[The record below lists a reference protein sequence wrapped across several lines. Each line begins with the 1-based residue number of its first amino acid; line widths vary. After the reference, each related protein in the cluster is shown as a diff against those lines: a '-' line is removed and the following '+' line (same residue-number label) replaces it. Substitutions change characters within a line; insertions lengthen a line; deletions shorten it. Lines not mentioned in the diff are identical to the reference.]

1 MAISAGTKLG
11 PYEIV
16 APLGSGGMGE
26 VYRARDERLG
36 RFVAIKVL
44 PASFTNDVDRLR
56 RFDLEARAVAAL
68 NHPNILAVHDTGSYD
83 RVQFIVMELLDGKT
97 LRDML
102 KEGPIPVRK
111 ALALFQQVANGL
123 AAAHD
128 KKIVHRDLKPENIF
142 ISKDGR
148 VKILDFG
155 LAKQN
160 TPLSAA
166 ETLTGPT
173 LGVPQTESGAV
184 MGTVGYMSPEQVRGE
199 ATDHR
204 SDVFALGALLYEML
218 SGQRAFKRDT
228 GAETMTAILKDE
240 PPELTHTNP
249 AISPGLDRI
258 VHRCLEK
265 EPEQRFQSV
274 ADLGFAIES
283 LSGATT
289 NSSAIVPLKLTR
301 NRQWY
306 SAALAGALL
315 AALVAGW
322 FAHRMME
329 TRTSL
334 PTFQRMTYRRGSVYS
349 GRLSS
354 DGNSV
359 IYSADWDG
367 GATEIYVLS
376 KEFPESRS
384 LLKNGVLLSVSSSGD
399 LAVLT
404 STTYLDHEEFVGTLA
419 TMTLAGS
426 APREMLKDVTAAD
439 WSPDG
444 HSLAVVHVVAGKYRL
459 EYPLG
464 TVRFETSGTIT
475 QPRVARDGKRIAFLY
490 HPQPGDD
497 RGSVMLLDADGKTK
511 TLSDGW
517 LQEHGLAWTPS
528 GDAVW
533 FSADKTG
540 AEMVVHEASVSGRNR
555 AVLAGA
561 GGQRLL
567 DIAPDGKVLLSNN
580 EIRYEVYAS
589 INGSPPQDLSWMGIS
604 FSPSLSL
611 DGKHILFSSG
621 SGPGSQYYLVSMRKT
636 ETGSVLTNLGE
647 GLAYNFSPD
656 GAWAWV
662 LVLKAPPE
670 VRILPTGPGEMR
682 KPESANIETYV
693 SMGWLPDSR
702 HYLFAGNEPGHGARV
717 YLEDMMGGKAEPI
730 TPEGFSLPAYSY
742 NIPISPDGKRFVVFE
757 QSAQLWRICAVAGG
771 DCVALPGAEE
781 RDFPLAWSA
790 DGHSI
795 FVSQTEPKSAIFKI
809 DLATGHRQVWKE
821 VTIPDPV
828 GAKQV
833 FAAAIT
839 PDGKSYASSL
849 TRRLDTLYV
858 ANGLN

>member
-1 MAISAGTKLG
+1 MALSAGTKLG

-44 PASFTNDVDRLR
+44 PASFTNDADRLR

-68 NHPNILAVHDTGSYD
+68 NHPNILAVHDTGSRD
-83 RVQFIVMELLDGKT
+83 GVQFIVMELLDGKT

-142 ISKDGR
+142 ITKDGR

-173 LGVPQTESGAV
+173 LGAPQTESGAV

-204 SDVFALGALLYEML
+204 SDVFALGAILYEML

-240 PPELTHTNP
+240 PPELTP

-265 EPEQRFQSV
+265 QPEQRFQSV

-289 NSSAIVPLKLTR
+289 TSSATVQLKQARKRKWYPAAIV
-301 NRQWY
+301 
-306 SAALAGALL
+306 GALL
-315 AALVAGW
+315 AALVAEW

-329 TRTSL
+329 TRTSV

-349 GRLSS
+349 GRLSP

-384 LLKNGVLLSVSSSGD
+384 LLKNGVLLSVSSSGE

-404 STTYLDHEEFVGTLA
+404 STTYLDHEEFEGTLA
-419 TMTLAGS
+419 TMTLGGS

-444 HSLAVVHVVAGKYRL
+444 HSLAVVHIVAGKYRL

-511 TLSDGW
+511 ILSDGW

-528 GDAVW
+528 SDAVW

-540 AEMVVHEASVSGRNR
+540 AEMVVYEASVSGRNR

-561 GGQRLL
+561 GGQRIL
-567 DIAPDGKVLLSNN
+567 DIAPNGKVLLSNN

-589 INGSPPQDLSWMGIS
+589 INGSPQQDLSWMGIS
-604 FSPSLSL
+604 FLPSLSR
-611 DGKHILFSSG
+611 DGKHILFSNG
-621 SGPGSQYYLVSMRKT
+621 SGPGSQYYLVSTRKT

-647 GLAYNFSPD
+647 GTAYSFSPD

-662 LVLKAPPE
+662 LVVKAPPE
-670 VRILPTGPGEMR
+670 VRVLPTGPGEMR

-717 YLEDMMGGKAEPI
+717 YLQDMMGGKAEPI
-730 TPEGFSLPAYSY
+730 TSEGFSLTAYSY

-757 QSAQLWRICAVAGG
+757 QSARLWRVCAVAGG
-771 DCVALPGAEE
+771 ECVALPGAEE
-781 RDFPLAWSA
+781 RDHPLAWSA

-795 FVSQTEPKSAIFKI
+795 FVSETEPKSAIFKI

-821 VTIPDPV
+821 VRIPDPV

-833 FAAAIT
+833 LAGAIT
-839 PDGKSYASSL
+839 PDGGSYASSL

>member
-1 MAISAGTKLG
+1 MGLSADTKLG
-11 PYEIV
+11 PYEVI

-44 PASFTNDVDRLR
+44 PASFTNDADRLR

-68 NHPNILAVHDTGSYD
+68 NHPNILAVHDTGSQD
-83 RVQFIVMELLDGKT
+83 GVQFIVMELLDGKT
-97 LRDML
+97 LREML
-102 KEGPIPVRK
+102 NEGPIPVRK
-111 ALALFQQVANGL
+111 TLALFQQVASGL

-142 ISKDGR
+142 ITKDGR

-155 LAKQN
+155 LAKQS

-166 ETLTGPT
+166 ETLTGPA
-173 LGVPQTESGAV
+173 LGAPQTESGAV

-204 SDVFALGALLYEML
+204 SDVFALGAILYEML
-218 SGQRAFKRDT
+218 SGKRAFKRDT
-228 GAETMTAILKDE
+228 SAETMTAILKDE
-240 PPELTHTNP
+240 PPELTASNP
-249 AISPGLDRI
+249 AIAPGLDRI

-265 EPEQRFQSV
+265 QPEQRFQSV

-289 NSSAIVPLKLTR
+289 GSSAIVQLKQAR
-301 NRQWY
+301 KRKWY
-306 SAALAGALL
+306 PAALAGALL
-315 AALVAGW
+315 ASLVAGW
-322 FAHRMME
+322 FANRMME
-329 TRTSL
+329 KRTSA
-334 PTFQRMTYRRGSVYS
+334 PTFQRITYRRGSVYS
-349 GRLSS
+349 ARLSS

-367 GATEIYVLS
+367 GATEIYVVS

-384 LLKNGVLLSVSSSGD
+384 LLKNGVLLSVSSLGD

-404 STTYLDHEEFVGTLA
+404 SAKYMDHEEFVGTLA
-419 TMTLAGS
+419 TMTLGGS
-426 APREMLKDVTAAD
+426 APREMLKDATAAD

-444 HSLAVVHVVAGKYRL
+444 QSLAVVRVVAGKYRL

-464 TVRFETSGTIT
+464 TLRFETSGTIT

-497 RGSVMLLDADGKTK
+497 RGSVMLLDTDGKTK

-517 LQEHGLAWTPS
+517 LTEHGLAWTPS

-540 AEMVVHEASVSGRNR
+540 AELVVHEASVSARNR

-561 GGQRLL
+561 GGQRVF
-567 DIAPDGKVLLSNN
+567 DIAPNGKTLLSNN
-580 EIRYEVYAS
+580 EIRYEIYAS
-589 INGSPPQDLSWMGIS
+589 INGSPQQHLSWMDIS
-604 FSPSLSL
+604 FQPSLSL
-611 DGKHILFSSG
+611 DGKHILFSNG
-621 SGPGSQYYLVSMRKT
+621 SDQGSQYYLVTMRNT
-636 ETGSVLTNLGE
+636 EIGSALTNLGE
-647 GLAYNFSPD
+647 GTAFNFSPD

-702 HYLFAGNEPGHGARV
+702 HYIFAGNEPGHGGRV
-717 YLEDMMGGKAEPI
+717 YLQDMMGGKAEPI
-730 TPEGFSLPAYSY
+730 TPEGFSLPDDSY

-757 QSAQLWRICAVAGG
+757 QSARLWRICAVSGG
-771 DCVALPGAEE
+771 ACVALTGAEE
-781 RDFPLAWSA
+781 RDLPLAWSA
-790 DGHSI
+790 DNHSI
-795 FVSQTEPKSAIFKI
+795 FVGQTEPKSVIFKI
-809 DLATGHRQVWKE
+809 DLATGRRQIWKE

-833 FAAAIT
+833 LAGSIT
-839 PDGKSYASSL
+839 PDGMSYASSL

>member
-1 MAISAGTKLG
+1 MALSVGTKLG

-16 APLGSGGMGE
+16 APIGAGGMGE

-36 RFVAIKVL
+36 RYVAVKVL
-44 PASFTNDVDRLR
+44 PASFTGDADHLR
-56 RFDLEARAVAAL
+56 RFDQEARAVAAL
-68 NHPNILAVHDTGSYD
+68 NHPNILAVHDMGSQGG
-83 RVQFIVMELLDGKT
+83 VQYIVMELLDGKT
-97 LRDML
+97 LREML
-102 KEGPIPVRK
+102 NEGPMPVRR
-111 ALALFQQVANGL
+111 ALTLFQQVANGL

-128 KKIVHRDLKPENIF
+128 KRIVHRDLKPENIF
-142 ISKDGR
+142 ITKDGR
-148 VKILDFG
+148 AKILDFG

-166 ETLTGPT
+166 ETISGTAGA
-173 LGVPQTESGAV
+173 PQTQTGAV

-204 SDVFALGALLYEML
+204 SDVFALGAILYEML
-218 SGQRAFKRDT
+218 SGKRAFKRDT
-228 GAETMTAILKDE
+228 HAETMTAILKDD
-240 PPELTHTNP
+240 PPELTASNP
-249 AISPGLDRI
+249 AISPGIDRI

-265 EPEQRFQSV
+265 QPEQRFQSV

-289 NSSAIVPLKLTR
+289 TSSAVAQPARPNKR
-301 NRQWY
+301 KWY
-306 SAALAGALL
+306 PAVLAGALVVAL
-315 AALVAGW
+315 AAGW
-322 FAHRMME
+322 FAHGMTE
-329 TRTSL
+329 TKASV
-334 PTFQRMTYRRGSVYS
+334 PTFQRLTYQRGSVYS
-349 GRLSS
+349 ARLSS

-359 IYSADWDG
+359 IYSAGWDG
-367 GATEIYVLS
+367 KAPEIYLVS

-384 LLKNGVLLSVSSSGD
+384 LLKDGVLLSVSSSGD

-404 STTYLDHEEFVGTLA
+404 STKYLDHEEFMGTLA
-419 TMTLAGS
+419 TMTLGGS
-426 APREMLKDVTAAD
+426 APREILKEVTAAD

-475 QPRVARDGKRIAFLY
+475 QPRVSRDGKRIAFLY

-517 LQEHGLAWTPS
+517 LAEHGLAWAPS

-533 FSADKTG
+533 FSGDNIGTG
-540 AEMVVHEASVSGRNR
+540 FVVYEASVSGKIR

-561 GGQRLL
+561 GGPRVF
-567 DIAPDGKVLLSNN
+567 DVAPNGKALLSNYD
-580 EIRYEVYAS
+580 IRYEIYAS
-589 INGSPPQDLSWMGIS
+589 IDGSPQQRLSWMDIS
-604 FSPSLSL
+604 FLPSLSL

-621 SGPGSQYYLVSMRKT
+621 SDPGSQYYLVSMRKT
-636 ETGSVLTNLGE
+636 EAGSALTNLGE
-647 GLAYNFSPD
+647 GTAYSFSPD

-662 LVLKAPPE
+662 LLVKAPPE

-702 HYLFAGNEPGHGARV
+702 HYLFAGNEPGHGARI
-717 YLEDMMGGKAEPI
+717 YLQDMMGGKAEPI
-730 TPEGFSLPAYSY
+730 TPEGFSMSAYSH

-757 QSAQLWRICAVAGG
+757 QSARLWRICAVAGG
-771 DCVALPGAEE
+771 ACAALTGAEE
-781 RDFPLAWSA
+781 RDLPLTWSA
-790 DGHSI
+790 DGNSI

-809 DLATGHRQVWKE
+809 DLTTGRRQIWKE
-821 VTIPDPV
+821 VTVPDPV
-828 GAKQV
+828 GVKQV
-833 FAAAIT
+833 LVGAIT

>member
-1 MAISAGTKLG
+1 MALSAGTKLG

-26 VYRARDERLG
+26 VYRARDERLE

-44 PASFTNDVDRLR
+44 PASFTNDADRLR
-56 RFDLEARAVAAL
+56 RFDLEGRAVAAL
-68 NHPNILAVHDTGSYD
+68 NHPNILAVHDAGSD
-83 RVQFIVMELLDGKT
+83 DGVQFIVMELLDGKT
-97 LRDML
+97 LRDVL
-102 KEGPIPVRK
+102 KEGPISVRK

-142 ISKDGR
+142 ITKDGR

-155 LAKQN
+155 LAKQSPPPSP
-160 TPLSAA
+160 TETLSGRTLSA
-166 ETLTGPT
+166 
-173 LGVPQTESGAV
+173 PQTESGAV

-204 SDVFALGALLYEML
+204 SDVFALGAILYEML
-218 SGQRAFKRDT
+218 SGKRAFKRDT
-228 GAETMTAILKDE
+228 GAETMTAILKDD
-240 PPELTHTNP
+240 PPELTHSNP

-265 EPEQRFQSV
+265 QPEQRFQSV

-283 LSGATT
+283 LSGATPT
-289 NSSAIVPLKLTR
+289 SSATVQLKQARKRT
-301 NRQWY
+301 WY
-306 SAALAGALL
+306 PAAIAGALL

-329 TRTSL
+329 TRTSV
-334 PTFQRMTYRRGSVYS
+334 PTFRRMTYRRGSVYS
-349 GRLSS
+349 ARLTS

-367 GATEIYVLS
+367 GATEIYVVS

-384 LLKNGVLLSVSSSGD
+384 LLKDGVLLSVSSLGE

-404 STTYLDHEEFVGTLA
+404 SAKYMDHEEFVGTLA
-419 TMTLAGS
+419 TMTLGGS

-444 HSLAVVHVVAGKYRL
+444 QSLAVVRVVSGKYRL

-464 TVRFETSGTIT
+464 TLRFETTGTIT

-497 RGSVMLLDADGKTK
+497 RGSVMLLDTDGKTK

-517 LQEHGLAWTPS
+517 LAEHGLAWTPS

-540 AEMVVHEASVSGRNR
+540 AELVVHEASLSGRNR

-561 GGQRLL
+561 GGQRVF
-567 DIAPDGKVLLSNN
+567 DIAPNGKALLSNN
-580 EIRYEVYAS
+580 EIRYEIYAS
-589 INGSPPQDLSWMGIS
+589 INGSPQQHLSWMDIS
-604 FSPSLSL
+604 FQPSLSL
-611 DGKHILFSSG
+611 DGKHILFSNG
-621 SGPGSQYYLVSMRKT
+621 SDQGSQYYLVTMRNT
-636 ETGSVLTNLGE
+636 ETGSALTNLGE
-647 GLAYNFSPD
+647 GTAFNFSPD

-670 VRILPTGPGEMR
+670 VWILPTGPGEMH

-702 HYLFAGNEPGHGARV
+702 HYVFAGNEPGHGARV
-717 YLEDMMGGKAEPI
+717 YLQDMMGGKAEPI
-730 TPEGFSLPAYSY
+730 TPEGFSLPDDAY

-757 QSAQLWRICAVAGG
+757 QSARLWRICAVAGG
-771 DCVALPGAEE
+771 ACVALAGAED
-781 RDFPLAWSA
+781 RDLPLAWSA
-790 DGHSI
+790 DNHAI
-795 FVSQTEPKSAIFKI
+795 FVGQTEPKAVIFKI
-809 DLATGHRQVWKE
+809 DLATGRRQIWKE

-833 FAAAIT
+833 LPASIT

-849 TRRLDTLYV
+849 TRRLDTLYI